1 MKKIYEEKT
10 MKRIFA
16 FILAFMMLFSLT
28 SCSEKEERG
37 LKYIF
42 LFIGDGMGLNAVT
55 LTEKLSGEL
64 PFTDFEGMGLVSTY
78 DTTSLIPDSASSGTA
93 IATGKKTYSSAIA
106 VDGNGK
112 KLQSIAT
119 VLKNEHNMRVGIITT
134 ANLNHATPGVF
145 YAHSKSR
152 YNYYE
157 IGSALAGS
165 GFDLFIGGEFL
176 DADGGEVNLVDM
188 AVAGG
193 YTLLDSAEEI
203 KSRKKAG
210 EKYLIIDP
218 HTDSSG
224 MMSFAIERER
234 GAMSLAD
241 YVELS
246 IDTLDNE
253 NGFFIMCEGARIDS
267 ALHANDAATAVGE
280 VSAFGDA
287 VREAV
292 KFYKKHPDETLILV
306 TADHETSGLALG
318 YEGMGYTTDLDALKA
333 QRISYL
339 TYQNDYAEE
348 YVKKDATLHEI
359 LLDMELLF
367 GVEERSLTESERA
380 SIERAYEKS
389 IFGTD
394 IFTEEDYILYS
405 NRNPLSAAVMH
416 LVAHRAGVDF
426 SSFVHTAAEVGI
438 WAKGVGADEFSGS
451 MDNTEITHKIYSL
464 LGIGH

>member
-1 MKKIYEEKT
+1 
-10 MKRIFA
+10 MKRFFA
-16 FILAFMMLFSLT
+16 FITAVLMLFSLA
-28 SCSEKEERG
+28 SCGEEEEKG

-55 LTEKLSGEL
+55 LTEKVAGEV

-93 IATGKKTYSSAIA
+93 IATGEKTYSSAIA
-106 VDGNGK
+106 VNDNGK

-119 VLKNEHNMRVGIITT
+119 VLKREHNMKVGIITT

-157 IGSALAGS
+157 IGSALAES

-176 DADGGEVNLVDM
+176 DADGGDVNLVDM
-188 AVAGG
+188 AVNGG
-193 YTLLDSAEEI
+193 YTLLDSQKEI
-203 KSRKKAG
+203 KAKKKAS

-241 YVELS
+241 YVALS

-253 NGFFIMCEGARIDS
+253 NGFFIMCEGGRIDT

-287 VREAV
+287 VEEAV
-292 KFYKKHPDETLILV
+292 KFYKKHPDETLIIV

-318 YEGMGYTTDLDALKA
+318 YGGTGYTTDLDALKA

-339 TYQNDYAEE
+339 TYQKDYAEE

-359 LLDMELLF
+359 LLDIELLF
-367 GVEERSLTESERA
+367 GVEERSLTDSERSA
-380 SIERAYEKS
+380 LERAYEKS

-394 IFTEEDYILYS
+394 TYTEEDYILYS

-438 WAKGVGADEFSGS
+438 WATGVGAEEFSGS
-451 MDNTEITHKIYSL
+451 MDNTEISRKIYSL
-464 LGIGH
+464 LGISH